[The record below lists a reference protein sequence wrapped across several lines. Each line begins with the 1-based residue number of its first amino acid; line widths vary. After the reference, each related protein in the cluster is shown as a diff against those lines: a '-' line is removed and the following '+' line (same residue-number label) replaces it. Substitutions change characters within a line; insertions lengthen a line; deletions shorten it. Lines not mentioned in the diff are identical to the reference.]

1 MRSLVY
7 LMMAFWVSGTLAQDV
22 LTLSLDQSVS
32 LAFENNPEYQMAQK
46 EVAKARAG
54 VWQSYSTILPKLDG
68 SASLQH
74 AWSIQENTIPNFIKP
89 MLGDLVNII
98 PEAQNMPDFVKLS
111 FGLENTLRYGLT
123 LNQPLFLGG
132 AGIAGIRIAKASE
145 RIAELNLQSQQQ
157 SLIYQ
162 TSNAFYSCLLA
173 AELITVQQ
181 QALEQA
187 QANLELVTKKYN
199 VGSASG
205 FDQMRAKVEVANLEP
220 ELITAKNN
228 YQMAL
233 TQLRNV
239 LGLEKTTQ
247 INVKGS
253 FEYKSDEFGQLS
265 LIELQRLA
273 EQNRPEIT
281 QLRAQKQITK
291 SSVTAAR
298 SNFLPKVVFT
308 TDYSYLAMR
317 NDYEFAQ
324 DDFSKGFTSM
334 ISLQIPLFQGFKNT
348 KAYQQAKLDHK
359 IMLDTEKQIRDGIF
373 AQIELAFNGFQE
385 AKEKYQAASESVELA
400 EESLRLATLMYEE
413 GASTQLDVLNAQ
425 LALNRAR
432 LNYVSSLYEY
442 TMARYQLRQV
452 TGTLEGTLSR

>member
-1 MRSLVY
+1 MRSLFY
-7 LMMAFWVSGTLAQDV
+7 LMMAFWVSGSLAQDV

-32 LAFENNPEYQMAQK
+32 MAFENNPEYQMAQK
-46 EVAKARAG
+46 EVAKARAS
-54 VWQSYSTILPKLDG
+54 VWQAYSTLLPKLDG

-98 PEAQNMPDFVKLS
+98 PEARNMPDFVKLS

-132 AGIAGIRIAKASE
+132 AGVAGIRIAKASE
-145 RIAELNLQSQQQ
+145 RIAELNLASQQQ
-157 SLIYQ
+157 GLIYQ
-162 TSNAFYSCLLA
+162 TSNAFYNCLLA
-173 AELITVQQ
+173 AELIKVQQ

-187 QANLELVTKKYN
+187 KANLDLVTKKYN

-205 FDQMRAKVEVANLEP
+205 FDQMRAKVEVANLKP
-220 ELITAKNN
+220 ELITANNN

-247 INVKGS
+247 INVTGS
-253 FEYKSDEFGQLS
+253 FEYQSDEFGQFS
-265 LIELQRLA
+265 LKELQRLA
-273 EQNRPEIT
+273 DQNRPEIT
-281 QLRAQKQITK
+281 QLSAQKQITK
-291 SSVTAAR
+291 SSVSAAR
-298 SNFLPKVVFT
+298 SNFLPRVVFT

-334 ISLQIPLFQGFKNT
+334 ISLQIPIFQGFKNT
-348 KAYQQAKLDHK
+348 KTYQQAKLDHK
-359 IMLDTEKQIRDGIF
+359 IMLDTEKQIRDAIF

-385 AKEKYQAASESVELA
+385 ASEKYQAASESVDLA

-413 GASTQLDVLNAQ
+413 GASTQLDVLNSQ